1 MYGICRQ
8 VWENGFTH
16 GFKNGCEAMTVA
28 VQKQQTMVDKY
39 VYPNV
44 CVCVYIYIYIC
55 ACELKRYRHVD
66 SSYILASEFSIWVT
80 KHITYQPWSFLV
92 HGHHPPLPVGGLRNH
107 SLERWDGK

>member
-44 CVCVYIYIYIC
+44 CVYIYIYT
-55 ACELKRYRHVD
+55 YVHV
-66 SSYILASEFSIWVT
+66 
-80 KHITYQPWSFLV
+80 
-92 HGHHPPLPVGGLRNH
+92 N
-107 SLERWDGK
+107 